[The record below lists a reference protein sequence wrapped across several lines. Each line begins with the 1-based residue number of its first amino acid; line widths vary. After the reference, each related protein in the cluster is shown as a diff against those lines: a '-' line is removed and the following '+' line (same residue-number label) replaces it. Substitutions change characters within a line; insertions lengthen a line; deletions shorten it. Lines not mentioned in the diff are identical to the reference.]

1 MTDGRYSEIEIK
13 YAVDGETPV
22 PDLSSVPGVAA
33 VRTVPAAQLEAVY
46 FDTADRR
53 LARARIALRRRRGG
67 HDEGWHV
74 KLPALVGRTEVQG
87 AIDPEAP
94 DEPPAIV
101 RAAVRSRLRDD
112 PLEPIAR
119 LETTR
124 SATLLLDAQGTERVE
139 FVDDRVR
146 ATDLREQVMRSW
158 REWEAE
164 QVGDDPGASAALLEA
179 ADRVLVATGARHS
192 PSPSKLA
199 QALGGGEAPPAV
211 VEPPG
216 SAGEAYRRL
225 IAELVEEL
233 HRDEFALQH
242 GGAEAVHAMRKT
254 IRRLRSLLALTE
266 VGGDEAVRLRERL
279 RPAGATLGDA
289 RDPVVA
295 AGVALRFLD
304 DLDEG
309 VPGVAEARRRLVDA
323 ALASAEAGR
332 ERAVAAFGSAAHLA
346 LLADLERFAS
356 VQPDGPG
363 AGEEPRR
370 LVALARDAERRAA
383 RRAHRSDGSLPALHE
398 ARKAAKRARY
408 VVEAIEGAGLS
419 SSHSLHRAA
428 RRAEAVHDA
437 AGAHR
442 DVALFVADLPFA
454 AARATADGENA
465 YVYGVLAERGAR
477 ELRRL
482 QRKVERTMAKL
493 EDALS

>member
-1 MTDGRYSEIEIK
+1 MTDGRYAEIEIK
-13 YAVDGETPV
+13 YAVDGDVPV

-33 VRTVPAAQLEAVY
+33 VRPVPATPLEAVY
-46 FDTADRR
+46 YDTADRR

-87 AIDPEAP
+87 AIDPAAP

-101 RAAVRSRLRDD
+101 RDAVRSRLRND

-124 SATLLLDAQGTERVE
+124 AATLLLDGAGEERVE

-146 ATDLREQVMRSW
+146 ATDLREQVVRSW

-179 ADRVLVATGARHS
+179 ADRVLLTTGARHS

-199 QALGGGEAPPAV
+199 QALGGGEAPPEV
-211 VEPPG
+211 VEAPET
-216 SAGEAYRRL
+216 AGEAYRRL
-225 IAELVEEL
+225 VADLVEEL
-233 HRDEFALQH
+233 HRDEFGLQH

-266 VGGDEAVRLRERL
+266 VGGDEAARLRERL
-279 RPAGATLGDA
+279 RPVGATLGDA

-295 AGVALRFLD
+295 ADAMRFLD
-304 DLDEG
+304 ALDEG
-309 VPGVAEARRRLVDA
+309 VPATAEARHRLVEASRA
-323 ALASAEAGR
+323 AAEAGR
-332 ERAVAAFGSAAHLA
+332 RRAVAAFGSAAHLG
-346 LLADLERFAS
+346 LLADLERFAAA
-356 VQPDGPG
+356 QPDGPD

-370 LVALARDAERRAA
+370 LVALARKAERRAA
-383 RRAHRSDGSLPALHE
+383 RRAHRSDGSLPALHD

-408 VVEAIEGAGLS
+408 VVEAVEGAGLS
-419 SSHSLHRAA
+419 SSNSLHRAA

-477 ELRRL
+477 ELKRL
-482 QRKVERTMAKL
+482 QRKVERAMTKL
-493 EDALS
+493 EDALA